1 MSRKETLSQEYEQWH
16 QVVDDEWKTFY
27 QMLTKHEWETIEP
40 FVKGPEILELGT
52 ADGRITERLAETG
65 ARVTAV
71 DGCKEFL
78 KDVERRLRGN
88 EAADVELHH
97 RMFDDFLEN
106 PPFIPPRKFTTVV
119 AMHVIEHLEDP
130 VEFMAKI
137 RRDMLDRAEDSRL
150 IIIVPNALSLNRL
163 AGVELGHIDSPYHL
177 NETDKRVGH
186 VRVYDWHSLQTDIRQ
201 AGFHMRHS
209 GGILL
214 KPLSAKQMEQH
225 WSPHLMEA
233 YFQLGKSF
241 PLHCSELWAVCTV

>member
-1 MSRKETLSQEYEQWH
+1 MSRKETLSQEYVDWH
-16 QVVDDEWKTFY
+16 QCINKDWKTFY
-27 QMLTKHEWETIEP
+27 QMLTEHEWAVINP
-40 FVKGPEILELGT
+40 YILGDEILELGT
-52 ADGRITERLAETG
+52 ADGRITERLVETG

-78 KDVERRLRGN
+78 EDVERRLRGN
-88 EAADVELHH
+88 KAANVELHH
-97 RMFDDFLEN
+97 RMFDDFLDN

-119 AMHVIEHLEDP
+119 AMQVLEHLDDP

-150 IIIVPNALSLNRL
+150 VIVVPNALSLNRL
-163 AGVELGHIDSPYHL
+163 AGVELGHIDSPYDL
-177 NETDKRVGH
+177 NETDRKVGH
-186 VRVYDWHSLQTDIRQ
+186 VRVYDWNSLRKDIHD
-201 AGFHMRHS
+201 AGFQIREM

-214 KPLSAKQMEQH
+214 KPLSSSQMEQH
-225 WSPHLMEA
+225 WAPDLIEA